1 MATYE
6 YQPRTGE
13 LSGDEFEAQTEA
25 FLNDLDQ
32 RITAFLGQY
41 ASAIAEVNLRLGN
54 LEGQMQG
61 ALTTLGSLGVRMDD
75 AEAAIQTLQTRANG
89 HDQSI
94 SAINSDING
103 INQDITAIENNI
115 DTIEASIA
123 DIQDTLDVVN
133 ANLPPNGLISLVN
146 TTGNLP
152 TGWVAC
158 DGTDGTPDL
167 SAYATTPL
175 RYVRKAV
182 AGA

>member
-41 ASAIAEVNLRLGN
+41 TNAIAEVNLRLGN

-61 ALTTLGSLGVRMDD
+61 ALTTLGSLGVRMDN
-75 AEAAIQTLQTRANG
+75 AEAAIQTLQTRANN
-89 HDQSI
+89 HD
-94 SAINSDING
+94 
-103 INQDITAIENNI
+103 TAIAALNRDVARIDENI
-115 DTIEASIA
+115 DQVENEIASIQETIGV
-123 DIQDTLDVVN
+123 IQNTLDVVD

-146 TTGNLP
+146 VSGELP
-152 TGWVAC
+152 DGWVAC
-158 DGTDGTPDL
+158 DGANGTPDL

-175 RYVRKAV
+175 RYVSKNV

>member
-25 FLNDLDQ
+25 FLNDLDT
-32 RITAFLGQY
+32 RITSFLSQY
-41 ASAIAEVNLRLGN
+41 TSAIAEVNLRLSA

-61 ALTTLGSLGVRMDD
+61 ALTTLGSLGTRMDT

-89 HDQSI
+89 HDQ
-94 SAINSDING
+94 DIAS
-103 INQDITAIENNI
+103 INQDIAAIEQDIAAIESNI
-115 DTIEASIA
+115 DTVEENIS

-146 TTGNLP
+146 VSGSLP
-152 TGWVAC
+152 AGWVAC
-158 DGTDGTPDL
+158 DGSDGRPDL
-167 SAYATTPL
+167 TAYATSPL
-175 RYVRKAV
+175 RYVCKDV